1 MKKLNK
7 KNLKKASP
15 TLLSCFG
22 AVGVIGTSALAVKA
36 TPKALRKIR
45 ADSRENHNDP
55 NAYTKLEAIQSAW
68 IYYVPSV
75 VMGAATI
82 ICIFGANILN
92 KRQQAALT
100 SAYALLNDAYQDYR
114 DKLKELYGDD
124 AHRKI
129 MEAIA
134 VEKADDVYIASDG
147 FIGGGSLDIEEHN
160 PDDNILFYD
169 SYSKRY
175 FESSLNRVIQAEY
188 YSNRD
193 FAIGTQLSVNDFY
206 GFLGLDP
213 IDDGDEIGWT
223 MSSGYSWI
231 DFRHYKTTMEDG
243 LEVCII
249 DMDYVPELDFEQ
261 C

>member
-114 DKLKELYGDD
+114 DKLKELYGED

-160 PDDNILFYD
+160 PDDNVLFYD

-175 FESSLNRVIQAEY
+175 FESYLNRVIQAEY

-231 DFRHYKTTMEDG
+231 DFRHYKTTLEDG